1 VRAVSCETFV
11 AKNFRSSTKA
21 EIEGAQA
28 IIAEYQVKGFVL
40 TLLQL
45 FYQFVS
51 RALIANEQSE
61 YKRLGAIVRDAR
73 RAGLIDWAAIED
85 STRGLEAWRAYLDP
99 QAALREVAEGYAQD
113 PWRGQRWRVEVWIE
127 KEALVGVIEPVCERR
142 RLPYFAARGNGS
154 DSELYRAGK
163 RFASQLRAG
172 QAPLVLYLGDHDPT
186 GIDATRDVRERLKMF
201 ARAEIEVR
209 RVALNIDQVEAYR
222 PPPNTAKETDSRYV
236 AYVSEFGP
244 ECWELDAL
252 DPETIDALIEAEIA
266 GVVDQAG
273 WNSAMARERAS
284 ADLIGQVA
292 ERWSD
297 IREFLR
303 ASGGG
308 AA

>member
-1 VRAVSCETFV
+1 
-11 AKNFRSSTKA
+11 
-21 EIEGAQA
+21 
-28 IIAEYQVKGFVL
+28 
-40 TLLQL
+40 
-45 FYQFVS
+45 
-51 RALIANEQSE
+51 
-61 YKRLGAIVRDAR
+61 
-73 RAGLIDWAAIED
+73 
-85 STRGLEAWRAYLDP
+85 
-99 QAALREVAEGYAQD
+99 
-113 PWRGQRWRVEVWIE
+113 
-127 KEALVGVIEPVCERR
+127 
-142 RLPYFAARGNGS
+142 
-154 DSELYRAGK
+154 
-163 RFASQLRAG
+163 
-172 QAPLVLYLGDHDPT
+172 LGDHDPT
-186 GIDATRDVRERLKMF
+186 GLDASRDVRERLKMF
-201 ARAEIEVR
+201 ARTEIEVR

-252 DPETIDALIEAEIA
+252 DPTVIDALIEAEID

-297 IREFLR
+297 IREFLG